1 MISVETLLQNSDFH
15 IPTKSAQSVSKG
27 YSAGML
33 SEEALIEGCVGN
45 TRACQAELYSR
56 YGRKMLMVCQ
66 RYLRTTEDAEDVLQ
80 EGFVKVFLNI
90 KTFKKEAKL
99 ETWMTRVFIN
109 AALNHH
115 RQKLRLFP
123 MIEVEE
129 STLITSDDINLS
141 NIHLEDLLEMIKS
154 LPDGCR
160 VVFNLFA
167 IEGYTHK
174 DIAGMMNISEG
185 TSKSQYNRAKALLKD
200 RLHEYENE
208 YARRGQKRV

>member
-1 MISVETLLQNSDFH
+1 
-15 IPTKSAQSVSKG
+15 
-27 YSAGML
+27 
-33 SEEALIEGCVGN
+33 
-45 TRACQAELYSR
+45 
-56 YGRKMLMVCQ
+56 MVCQ
-66 RYLRTTEDAEDVLQ
+66 RYLHSTEDAEDVLQ
-80 EGFVKVFLNI
+80 EGFVKVFLHI

-129 STLITSDDINLS
+129 STLTTSDEVYLGDI
-141 NIHLEDLLEMIKS
+141 HMEDLLVMIKS

-185 TSKSQYNRAKALLKD
+185 TSKSQYNRAKALLKS
-200 RLHEYENE
+200 RLSEYDKE
-208 YARRGQKRV
+208 YAKRGQKRV